1 MLWPNRRV
9 ANEPGTELEI
19 SQKDLRQWDLLR
31 AFREALVQRVKPDEL
46 HPTWSD
52 PRRKNSYVDY
62 LSTFLFGLL
71 NPALKTMRALSAA
84 SQLERVEREVSGGGM
99 SLGSF
104 SEAQHLLEPELLER
118 VFGDLVEQVGGE
130 RASDVRSAWQG
141 WFARDSSLFAALPRM
156 TWALYGG
163 GQAGALN
170 NALRLH
176 LSLHLLG
183 DKPAQAQ
190 VTIGK
195 MCERKAWKQ
204 TWEKGAAYVGDRY
217 FGENHRLLGELEQ
230 AGCRYV
236 LRLRDESL
244 VEVLEELVV
253 SEADKAQRVQRQGWA
268 RLGCRQ
274 RRSVRVRVVWIGL
287 ADGSTLRLVTNVPPA
302 ELSAAEVGLLYRRR
316 WQIECFFRWVK
327 CLLGC
332 RHWFAESA
340 QGVTLQLY
348 LALIAAV
355 LFQLHTG
362 RRPNKRM
369 LELFQLHQL
378 GWATTEELIKGLQ
391 QEQEREAKRKAKTA

>member
-1 MLWPNRRV
+1 V
-9 ANEPGTELEI
+9 TEGTGIEPEI
-19 SQKDLRQWDLLR
+19 REKDLRQWDLLR
-31 AFREALVQRVKPDEL
+31 AFRQALVQRVKPSEL
-46 HPTWSD
+46 HESWSD
-52 PRRKNSYVDY
+52 PRRKNSYVEY
-62 LSTFLFGLL
+62 LSSFLFVLL
-71 NPALKTMRALSAA
+71 NPALKTMRALSNA
-84 SQLERVEREVSGGGM
+84 SQLARVQREVSGGSI

-104 SEAQHLLEPELLER
+104 SEAQHLLDPQLLER
-118 VFGDLVEQVGGE
+118 VFGDWVDQVGSQP
-130 RASDVRSAWQG
+130 ANDVRQAWQG

-156 TWALYGG
+156 SWALYGG
-163 GQAGALN
+163 GQVGATN
-170 NALRLH
+170 NAVRLH
-176 LSLHLLG
+176 LSLHLLE
-183 DKPAQAQ
+183 DTPVRAQ
-190 VTIGK
+190 VTAGK
-195 MCERKAWKQ
+195 LCERKAWKE
-204 TWEKGAAYVGDRY
+204 TWERGAAYVGDRY

-244 VEVLEELVV
+244 IEVLEELVL
-253 SEADKAQRVQRQGWA
+253 SEADKAQRVQRQAWA

-316 WQIECFFRWVK
+316 WQIECFFRWLK

-332 RHWFAESA
+332 RHWLAESH

-355 LFQLHTG
+355 WFQLHTG

-378 GWATTEELIKGLQ
+378 GWATTEELIKGLLR
-391 QEQEREAKRKAKTA
+391 EQEREAKRKAKTA

>member
-1 MLWPNRRV
+1 MAEGIV
-9 ANEPGTELEI
+9 TEAEI
-19 SQKDLRQWDLLR
+19 SENDLRQWDLLK
-31 AFREALVQRVKPDEL
+31 AFRQALVDQIKPTKL
-46 HPTWSD
+46 HRSWSD
-52 PRRKNSYVDY
+52 ARRKNSYVDY

-71 NPALKTMRALSAA
+71 NPTLKTLRALSHA
-84 SQLERVEREVSGGGM
+84 SQLERVKREVSGGSI
-99 SLGSF
+99 SLGTF
-104 SEAQHLLEPELLER
+104 SEAQHLLDPRLLEQ
-118 VFGDLVEQVGGE
+118 VFGNLVDQVGAKPA
-130 RASDVRSAWQG
+130 RDAHQAWQG

-156 TWALYGG
+156 SWALYGG
-163 GQAGALN
+163 GQAGAVN

-176 LSLHLLG
+176 LSLHLLE
-183 DKPAQAQ
+183 DKPARAQ
-190 VTIGK
+190 VSAGK
-195 MCERKAWKQ
+195 VCERKAWKQ

-230 AGCRYV
+230 AGCRHV

-244 VEVLEELVV
+244 IEVLEELAV
-253 SEADKAQRVQRQGWA
+253 SPADKAQRVQRQAWV

-274 RRSVRVRVVWIGL
+274 RRSVKVRVVWIAL
-287 ADGSTLRLVTNVPPA
+287 ADGGTLRLVTNVPPA

-316 WQIECFFRWVK
+316 WQIECFFRWLK

-332 RHWFAESA
+332 RHWLAESQ

-369 LELFQLHQL
+369 LELFQLHQQ
-378 GWATTEELIKGLQ
+378 GWATTEELIRFLQ
-391 QEQEREAKRKAKTA
+391 REQEREDKRKAKYS

>member
-1 MLWPNRRV
+1 V
-9 ANEPGTELEI
+9 TEGTGIEPEI
-19 SQKDLRQWDLLR
+19 REKDLRQWDLLR
-31 AFREALVQRVKPDEL
+31 AFRQALVQRVKPSEL
-46 HPTWSD
+46 HESWSD
-52 PRRKNSYVDY
+52 PRRKNSYVEY
-62 LSTFLFGLL
+62 LSSFLFVLL
-71 NPALKTMRALSAA
+71 NPALKTMRALSNA
-84 SQLERVEREVSGGGM
+84 SQLARVQREVSGGSI

-104 SEAQHLLEPELLER
+104 SEAQHLLDPQLLER
-118 VFGDLVEQVGGE
+118 VFGDLVDQVGSQP
-130 RASDVRSAWQG
+130 ANDVRQAWQG

-156 TWALYGG
+156 SWALYGG
-163 GQAGALN
+163 GQVGATN
-170 NALRLH
+170 NAVRLH
-176 LSLHLLG
+176 LSLHLLE
-183 DKPAQAQ
+183 DTAVRAQ
-190 VTIGK
+190 VTAGK
-195 MCERKAWKQ
+195 LCERKAWKE
-204 TWEKGAAYVGDRY
+204 TWERGAAYVGDRY

-244 VEVLEELVV
+244 IEVLEELVL
-253 SEADKAQRVQRQGWA
+253 SEADKAQRVQRQAWA

-302 ELSAAEVGLLYRRR
+302 ELSAAQVGLLYRRR
-316 WQIECFFRWVK
+316 WQIECFFRWLK

-332 RHWFAESA
+332 RHWLAESH

-378 GWATTEELIKGLQ
+378 GWATTEELIKGLLR
-391 QEQEREAKRKAKTA
+391 EQEREAKRKAKTA

>member
-1 MLWPNRRV
+1 V
-9 ANEPGTELEI
+9 TEGTGIEPEI
-19 SQKDLRQWDLLR
+19 REKDLRQWDLLR
-31 AFREALVQRVKPDEL
+31 AFRQALVQRVKPSEL
-46 HPTWSD
+46 HESWSD
-52 PRRKNSYVDY
+52 PRRKNSYVEY
-62 LSTFLFGLL
+62 LSSFLFVLL
-71 NPALKTMRALSAA
+71 NPALKTMRALSNA
-84 SQLERVEREVSGGGM
+84 SQLARVQREVSGGSI

-104 SEAQHLLEPELLER
+104 SEAQHLLDPQLLER
-118 VFGDLVEQVGGE
+118 VFGDLVDQVGSE
-130 RASDVRSAWQG
+130 PANDVRQAWQG

-156 TWALYGG
+156 SWALYGG
-163 GQAGALN
+163 GQVGATN
-170 NALRLH
+170 NAVRLH
-176 LSLHLLG
+176 LSLHLLE
-183 DKPAQAQ
+183 DTPVRAQ
-190 VTIGK
+190 VTAGK
-195 MCERKAWKQ
+195 LCERKAWKE
-204 TWEKGAAYVGDRY
+204 TWERGAAYVGDRY

-244 VEVLEELVV
+244 IEVLEELVL
-253 SEADKAQRVQRQGWA
+253 SEADKAQRVQRQAWA

-316 WQIECFFRWVK
+316 WQIECFFRWLK

-332 RHWFAESA
+332 RHWLAESH

-378 GWATTEELIKGLQ
+378 GWATTEELIKGLLR
-391 QEQEREAKRKAKTA
+391 EQEREAKRKAKTA